1 MIAEEKF
8 IKMKTKWLVGLTAF
22 LMVIAVSCNNTKSTK
37 SEKWVGTWAC
47 APYAADKHM
56 PPAPYLENNTLRQV
70 VRVSI
75 GGNQL
80 QLKFSNRTCSTP
92 VTMKSVNIA
101 VSTGGSTIDS
111 TSIKFLTFNGDSAV
125 TMNPYS
131 EITSD
136 ALDYVLEPNARI
148 AITIH
153 YGQVETSKDM
163 TFHYGSRT
171 DSYILPGDQSTSV
184 LFSEATKVERWYHIS
199 AIDVKADESFASV
212 AVIGNS
218 ITDAYG
224 LHGGLK
230 NKWTDIFSERLLKN
244 ETTKNIGVLNLG
256 IGGTYVSGG
265 SPTSGLSRY
274 KEDLLAQSGVNWIVI
289 FYGTNDI
296 GGGVGD
302 STIINAY
309 QTIID
314 DAHKNNIKVYG
325 ATITPF
331 KGHGYYTEDHER
343 IRKTVNEWIRTPGNF
358 DACIDFDKAIQDP
371 EDPERL
377 APEYS
382 KDWLH
387 PNTEGYAFL
396 GKSVDLSLFVIE

>member
-1 MIAEEKF
+1 
-8 IKMKTKWLVGLTAF
+8 MKTKWLVGLSAF
-22 LMVIAVSCNNTKSTK
+22 LMMIAVSCNNTNKTK
-37 SEKWVGTWAC
+37 IEKWVGTWAC

-56 PPAPYLENNTLRQV
+56 PPAPYIENNTLRQV

-75 GGNQL
+75 GGKQL

-111 TSIKFLTFNGDSAV
+111 TSIKFLTFNGDSVV
-125 TMNPYS
+125 TMNPFS

-136 ALDYVLEPNARI
+136 ALDYDLEPNARI

-153 YGQVETSKDM
+153 YGQAVTAKDM

-171 DSYILPGDQSTSV
+171 DSYILHGDQSTSA

-199 AIDVKADESFASV
+199 AIDVKADESYAAI

-218 ITDAYG
+218 ITDGYG

-230 NKWTDIFSERLLKN
+230 NKWTDIFSERLLSN
-244 ETTKNIGVLNLG
+244 EPTKNIGVLNLG
-256 IGGTYVSGG
+256 IGGTYVSGE

-274 KEDLLAQSGVNWIVI
+274 KKDLLSQAGVNWIVV

-296 GGGVGD
+296 GGGVAD

-309 QTIID
+309 QIIID
-314 DAHKNNIKVYG
+314 DAHKNSIKVCG

-331 KGHGYYTEDHER
+331 KGHGYYTQDHER

-358 DACIDFDKAIQDP
+358 DAIIDFDKVIQDP

-387 PNTEGYAFL
+387 PNADGYAFL
-396 GKSVDLSLFVIE
+396 GKSVDLGLFINE

>member
-1 MIAEEKF
+1 
-8 IKMKTKWLVGLTAF
+8 MKTKWLIGISAF
-22 LMVIAVSCNNTKSTK
+22 LMVIAVSCTNTKNTK
-37 SEKWVGTWAC
+37 TEKWVGTWAC
-47 APYAADKHM
+47 APYAADQHM

-80 QLKFSNRTCSTP
+80 RLKFSNRTCSTP
-92 VTMKSVNIA
+92 VTMKAVNIA

-111 TSIKFLTFNGDSAV
+111 TSVKYLTFNGDSAV

-131 EITSD
+131 ETTSD
-136 ALDYVLEPNARI
+136 ALDYHLEPNTRI

-153 YGQVETSKDM
+153 YGQAATTKDM

-171 DSYILPGDQSTSV
+171 DSYILPGDQSSSS

-199 AIDVKADESFASV
+199 AIDVKVDESYASI
-212 AVIGNS
+212 AIIGNS
-218 ITDAYG
+218 ITDGYG

-230 NKWTDIFSERLLKN
+230 NKWTDIFSERILNN
-244 ETTKNIGVLNLG
+244 EPTKHIGVLNLG
-256 IGGTYVSGG
+256 IGGTYVSGE

-274 KEDLLAQSGVNWIVI
+274 KKDLLSQAGVNWIII

-296 GGGVGD
+296 GGGVTD
-302 STIINAY
+302 TTIINAY

-331 KGHGYYTEDHER
+331 KGHGYYTEEHEE
-343 IRKTVNEWIRTPGNF
+343 IRNTVNEWIRTSGEY
-358 DACIDFDKAIQDP
+358 DAIIDFDKAIQDP

-377 APEYS
+377 SLEYS

-387 PNTEGYAFL
+387 PNAEGYAFL
-396 GKSVDLSLFVIE
+396 GKSVDLGLFAVE